1 MTTYILLLRGINVSG
16 QKKIKMVDLK
26 RTLEKLGLKN
36 VQTYIQSGNVVFQSD
51 ELSKPIL
58 IASIES
64 LILKTVEFEV
74 PVMLFE
80 AKEFKLILENSP
92 YLAAETVG
100 ANHSYFVLF
109 KTPAEDS
116 LKEKLQ
122 SETFLNEEFS
132 IASACIYLKCN
143 VGYGKAKCNNNFFER
158 KLKIQATTRNYKT
171 MSKLV
176 ALSEVLN

>member
-26 RTLEKLGLKN
+26 CSLEKLGLKN
-36 VQTYIQSGNVVFQSD
+36 VQTYIQSGNVVFESD
-51 ELSKPIL
+51 ELSKSIL

-74 PVMLFE
+74 PILLFE

-92 YLAAETVG
+92 YLAAETVA

-116 LKEKLQ
+116 LKQKLQ
-122 SETFLNEEFS
+122 SEAFLNEEFS